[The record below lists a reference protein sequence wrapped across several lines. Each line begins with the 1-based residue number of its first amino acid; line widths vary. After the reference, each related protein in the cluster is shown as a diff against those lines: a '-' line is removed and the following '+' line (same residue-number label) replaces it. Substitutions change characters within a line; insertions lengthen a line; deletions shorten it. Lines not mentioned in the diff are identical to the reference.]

1 MKKIL
6 NNLAVLLS
14 SLALLSFCLTSCKSF
29 FNNNQKDEV
38 NYVDIVLQSE
48 SYTGINDSQN
58 NSARTASVV
67 KPDNVYYVVTAE
79 EPIYQETK

>member
-14 SLALLSFCLTSCKSF
+14 SLTLLSFCLTSCKSF
-29 FNNNQKDEV
+29 FNSNQKDEV
-38 NYVDIVLQSE
+38 NYVDIVVQSN
-48 SYTGINDSQN
+48 SYASINDSQN

-67 KPDNVYYVVTAE
+67 KPDNVYYVVTADG
-79 EPIYQETK
+79 TD